1 MAEIGNSELSQPK
14 QLNTSAGDTGN
25 TEIPDIAKALNLFSK
40 GQDSQQKSNEEKE
53 NASSKSILTL
63 LSNIKTALVNFINS
77 FKQKNKNEKQSLEK
91 ILKELSEISKVLEPK
106 KKNQKKQINISNDSI
121 KSFVETLKT
130 QIFAQLLDKTKTI
143 NENLQNFVSS
153 SNSNYVEQY
162 SSLLK
167 QYIKKISE
175 FDLQN
180 PTLLDNLKNAV
191 TQSENTNNKNFL
203 DTLTNLNKYF
213 ENANSDKQFLNQ
225 NLEAIQSKID
235 SDIKPLIAEQ
245 AASKSETKTTTQT
258 VKKLLQ
264 QVQTTSEKSGI
275 EKTEI
280 DTAINESKQQSKA
293 ESQDKKK
300 IDDSI
305 KSLTLKN
312 GKAGADISTQKN
324 AQNIS
329 KIQTKVLPFVKALY
343 TTPEI
348 KKTNETI
355 LGQKNSTVGI
365 QKLIKHYF
373 KEWDDRDLNKDK
385 FDSDLDGNTTQ
396 GIDDDETGEGALS
409 KRGFLSSMLGGSKKL
424 LKKIGGTKIGGVSI
438 GGLLKTLGIGA
449 GALYGI
455 RWANSINNNG
465 FWGGL
470 KTMWND
476 TFGKIGGGNNSDNSN
491 SQIEYNAPIDIQ
503 INSDLAEQLLVDH
516 EKARE
521 PLYAALAK
529 LSDEEIASA
538 KSDQTKSAQAD
549 SDQLTEFQDLTDIND
564 STIDSIDT
572 EQARVQSITKK
583 KKDQNGQQQDTT
595 VEQRISTFNYDG
607 NNPDAV
613 KNLSDQMG
621 FKQQSQKTEIDSFL
635 KNPKLSKDTNLDAIA
650 AYVSIVRRAAG
661 EYRIKKTQNG
671 YQLYKLQDFNNLI
684 DKDKIKQILRENE
697 SLTNLLLHINY
708 TQLDKLTKILDE
720 IIAKNEKSTNTKEYQ
735 KSIILHANKLPTIL
749 KVWVIPKFYDWL
761 RWLNSGSPKE
771 GQTLKTVKADENT
784 AKAIKNALEV
794 NTLATKIATA
804 GQKVVGER
812 DADANI
818 QLTSDNFFIK
828 DGSLTEQNNFQD
840 KIIEI
845 YKTEIPT
852 ILDSIFNSAK
862 TTYKCNI
869 NDTNLGKIKD
879 PKNFKIT
886 YLTQLFTLLITNIS
900 NYIQPTQN
908 NIIKIQIFI
917 ISQCAIKIKEKL
929 LQYANGSKNVEFKRL
944 LIDICERLS
953 LIYDKFNALLASYGT
968 VKNDS
973 SLSGNNYVQ
982 IEKDLDILTDK
993 FKETG
998 TTATFNNTTFTIAGK
1013 QTEAGLKIQQTLT
1026 NYITAYQTAND
1037 GNLPSLD
1044 NILELVTNMY
1054 GRKLTDQQVQAI
1066 LKFLQLQEFQI
1077 KEKDKQGKPI
1087 KKKIDLGANNDKTI
1101 FQSSLNEKLGTAN
1114 RATSINDFKATI
1126 MGSDSGFNTISV
1138 NPKANTA
1145 QDILDTIASQTLSS
1159 NPSLPSTNGSTV
1171 SGITPKQLQKDAAGI
1186 ENTGQSTTD
1195 DKIHPQPGDSS
1206 TSTKTGSN
1214 IPGTPSHTG
1223 DGKLQPQPPEL
1234 TPKNATGVT
1243 PPSTRTIKRKFGIWQ
1258 WKERIYRSTNCQ
1270 WTGHYCTT

>member
-1 MAEIGNSELSQPK
+1 MAEIDNSELSQPQ
-14 QLNTSAGDTGN
+14 QLNTSAGDTGK
-25 TEIPDIAKALNLFSK
+25 PKMQDIANALNLSSK
-40 GQDSQQKSNEEKE
+40 VQDSQQKSNEEKE

-106 KKNQKKQINISNDSI
+106 NKTQKKQINISNDSI

-153 SNSNYVEQY
+153 SNSNYVAQY

-167 QYIKKISE
+167 QYIEKISE

-213 ENANSDKQFLNQ
+213 EKVNSDKQFLNQ

-245 AASKSETKTTTQT
+245 TASKSETKTTTQT

-280 DTAINESKQQSKA
+280 DNAINESKQQSKV

-329 KIQTKVLPFVKALY
+329 KIQAKVLPFVKALY

-355 LGQKNSTVGI
+355 LGQKNSTTGI

-409 KRGFLSSMLGGSKKL
+409 KRGFLSSILGGSKKL

-476 TFGKIGGGNNSDNSN
+476 TFGNFFGGGNNSDNSN

-503 INSDLAEQLLVDH
+503 INSDLAEQLLADH
-516 EKARE
+516 EKTRE

-583 KKDQNGQQQDTT
+583 KKDQNQNGQQQDTT
-595 VEQRISTFNYDG
+595 VEQRISTFNYNG

-621 FKQQSQKTEIDSFL
+621 FNQQSQKTEIDSFL
-635 KNPKLSKDTNLDAIA
+635 KNPKLSTDTNLDAIA

-661 EYRIKKTQNG
+661 EYRIKKTQSG

-684 DKDKIKQILRENE
+684 DKDKIKQILLENA
-697 SLTNLLLHINY
+697 SLKNLLLHINY
-708 TQLDKLTKILDE
+708 AQLDQLTKILDE
-720 IIAKNEKSTNTKEYQ
+720 IIAEKEKTTNTKEYQ

-761 RWLNSGSPKE
+761 RWLNSGSPTE

-804 GQKVVGER
+804 GQKVVSER

-852 ILDSIFNSAK
+852 ILDSVFNSAK

-886 YLTQLFTLLITNIS
+886 YLTQLFTLLITNIR

-953 LIYDKFNALLASYGT
+953 LIYNKFNALLASYGT

-973 SLSGNNYVQ
+973 SLSGQNYVQ

-998 TTATFNNTTFTIAGK
+998 TTAKFNDTTFTIAGK
-1013 QTEAGLKIQQTLT
+1013 QKETGLDIQQTLT
-1026 NYITAYQTAND
+1026 NYITAYKAAND

-1054 GRKLTDQQVQAI
+1054 GRKLTDQQVQTI
-1066 LKFLQLQEFQI
+1066 LKFLQSEEFQTN
-1077 KEKDKQGKPI
+1077 EKDNQGKRI

-1114 RATSINDFKATI
+1114 RATSINNFKATI

-1159 NPSLPSTNGSTV
+1159 NPPLPPTATSV
-1171 SGITPKQLQKDAAGI
+1171 K
-1186 ENTGQSTTD
+1186 
-1195 DKIHPQPGDSS
+1195 SS
-1206 TSTKTGSN
+1206 
-1214 IPGTPSHTG
+1214 
-1223 DGKLQPQPPEL
+1223 
-1234 TPKNATGVT
+1234 
-1243 PPSTRTIKRKFGIWQ
+1243 RT
-1258 WKERIYRSTNCQ
+1258 C
-1270 WTGHYCTT
+1270 